1 MKKIFICVA
10 VVVSLMLPYQVYAIS
25 DEEKAYKEQYE
36 NLNKQIADAN
46 QRKEAVK
53 SERVQQLP
61 SVMAGDKKRDNELV
75 AEFKELESKVK
86 TLTTEKQDL
95 KNKVSGKNGK
105 LPKWWI
111 DHDKK

>member
-1 MKKIFICVA
+1 MKKIFIY
-10 VVVSLMLPYQVYAIS
+10 VVVLASLILPYRVYAIS

-46 QRKEAVK
+46 QRKEAIK
-53 SERVQQLP
+53 GERVQQLP
-61 SVMAGDKKRDNELV
+61 SVMAGDRKKDNELV
-75 AEFKELESKVK
+75 TEFKELDNKVK

-95 KNKVSGKNGK
+95 KNKIQEKNGK

-111 DHDKK
+111 EPDKK